1 MECAKIGPNAKLDSA
16 GLALGCAL
24 FIFDFGAVGMG
35 HGTYL
40 PITIYGA
47 PLSVV
52 PVGWMLGAPF
62 WWTALGWA
70 VSSRRRALALG
81 LLGMNLV
88 CATLFV
94 ILGTPMEHGED
105 QWRHFDRTQRI
116 LPLWVW
122 GG

>member
-62 WWTALGWA
+62 WWTALAGRSIP
-70 VSSRRRALALG
+70 VEGHLHSDYS
-81 LLGMNLV
+81 V
-88 CATLFV
+88 
-94 ILGTPMEHGED
+94 
-105 QWRHFDRTQRI
+105 
-116 LPLWVW
+116 
-122 GG
+122 